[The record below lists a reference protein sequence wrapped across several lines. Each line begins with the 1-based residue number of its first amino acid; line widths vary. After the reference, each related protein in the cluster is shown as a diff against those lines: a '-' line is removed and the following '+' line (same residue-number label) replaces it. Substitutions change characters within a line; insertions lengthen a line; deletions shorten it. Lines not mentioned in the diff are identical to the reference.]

1 MLRSVEASALR
12 WDSELM
18 LAEQLARALESAAAL
33 VLLSAW
39 DRVSQTAK
47 GSRSA
52 WQKAGKSEAVRQ
64 SVLLMVRELAPVWE
78 SQPLSAR
85 VRELK

>member
-1 MLRSVEASALR
+1 MR
-12 WDSELM
+12 WDSGLM
-18 LAEQLARALESAAAL
+18 LDEQLARAFESVAL

-39 DRVSQTAK
+39 DGVSQTAK
-47 GSRSA
+47 GSRSVR
-52 WQKAGKSEAVRQ
+52 QKAGKSEAVRQ

-78 SQPLSAR
+78 SRPLSAR